1 MVAEGVAEMGNLTAA
16 QLRKINEPG
25 RYGDGGGL
33 YLVVSPGGS
42 RYWIQRVRL
51 GASRTDKGLG
61 SLMDVSLTEARK
73 KAAVNRDALQQGR
86 NPWSEQEQ
94 EKAARLEQLKVTPT
108 FRDVTYKVH
117 EANAVR
123 WRNGKHTISWLQTL
137 ERHAK
142 LILDMPIDE
151 INQAH
156 VLTVLEPIWTTKPET
171 ARRVRQRMRAVF
183 KRAVSWGYI
192 PFNPAGEVID
202 GALVPMPKVQEH
214 LKALSYQEV
223 PAAID
228 KIRDSEAWDTTKL
241 AFEFMILT
249 AARGGEV
256 RYATWAEI
264 DGDTWTRPAH
274 KMKGNK
280 PHRVPLAIQPALLLR
295 TAKEKLGTESG
306 LSFPSPDGNPLSENA
321 LPMRAKKSKLGCVPH
336 GFRSSFRDW
345 AEECS
350 SGSHAA
356 IEISLAH
363 DVGSSVERAYFRSDL
378 LDQRRELMQE
388 WCNFLDPL
396 PF

>member
-1 MVAEGVAEMGNLTAA
+1 MGNLTAA

-25 RYGDGGGL
+25 RYGDGAGL

-42 RYWIQRVRL
+42 RYWIQRIRL
-51 GASRTDKGLG
+51 DGMRTDKGLG
-61 SLMDVSLTEARK
+61 SLTDVSLTEARK
-73 KAAVNRDALQQGR
+73 KAAANRDALQQGR

-94 EKAARLEQLKVTPT
+94 EKAARLEQLKVIPT

-151 INQAH
+151 ITQAH
-156 VLTVLEPIWTTKPET
+156 VLTVLEPIWSTKPET

-183 KRAVSWGYI
+183 KWGVSWGYI

-214 LKALSYQEV
+214 LKALPYQEV
-223 PAAID
+223 PAAIK
-228 KIRDSEAWDTTKL
+228 KIRDSEAWAATKL

-280 PHRVPLAIQPALLLR
+280 PHRVPLSIQATVLLR

-306 LSFPSPDGNPLSENA
+306 LIFPSPDGNPLSENA
-321 LPMRAKKSKLGCVPH
+321 LPMRAKKCGIQAVPH

-356 IEISLAH
+356 IEISLVH
-363 DVGSSVERAYFRSDL
+363 DYGSAVERAYFRSDL
-378 LDQRRELMQE
+378 LEQRRELNQE

>member
-1 MVAEGVAEMGNLTAA
+1 M
-16 QLRKINEPG
+16 
-25 RYGDGGGL
+25 
-33 YLVVSPGGS
+33 
-42 RYWIQRVRL
+42 
-51 GASRTDKGLG
+51 
-61 SLMDVSLTEARK
+61 
-73 KAAVNRDALQQGR
+73 
-86 NPWSEQEQ
+86 
-94 EKAARLEQLKVTPT
+94 
-108 FRDVTYKVH
+108 
-117 EANAVR
+117 R

-151 INQAH
+151 ITQAH
-156 VLTVLEPIWTTKPET
+156 VLTVLEPIWSTKPET

-183 KRAVSWGYI
+183 KGGVSWGYI

-214 LKALSYQEV
+214 LKALPYQEV
-223 PAAID
+223 PAAIK
-228 KIRDSEAWDTTKL
+228 KIRDSEAWAATKL

-280 PHRVPLAIQPALLLR
+280 PHRVPLSIQATVLLR

-306 LSFPSPDGNPLSENA
+306 LIFPSPDGNPLSENA
-321 LPMRAKKSKLGCVPH
+321 LPMRAKKCGIQAVPH

-363 DVGSSVERAYFRSDL
+363 DYGSAVERAYFRSDL
-378 LDQRRELMQE
+378 LEQRRELNQE

>member
-1 MVAEGVAEMGNLTAA
+1 MGNLTAA

-117 EANAVR
+117 AANARR
-123 WRNGKHTISWLQTL
+123 WRNGKHTVSWLQTL
-137 ERHAK
+137 EK
-142 LILDMPIDE
+142 YPIKVFGDMPIDE
-151 INQAH
+151 ITQAH

-183 KRAVSWGYI
+183 KWAVSWGYI

-264 DGDTWTRPAH
+264 DGDTWIRPAE

-280 PHRVPLAIQPALLLR
+280 PHRVPLAIQPTLLLR

-306 LSFPSPDGNPLSENA
+306 LIFPSPDGNPLSENA

>member
-1 MVAEGVAEMGNLTAA
+1 MGNLTAA
-16 QLRKINEPG
+16 QLGKINKAG
-25 RYGDGGGL
+25 RYGDGAGL
-33 YLVVSPGGS
+33 YLVVSPGTGAGRS
-42 RYWIQRVRL
+42 RYWIQRIRL
-51 GASRTDKGLG
+51 DGKRTDKGLG
-61 SLMDVSLTEARK
+61 SLTDVSLTEARK
-73 KAAVNRDALQQGR
+73 KAAANRDALQQGR
-86 NPWSEQEQ
+86 NPWSEG
-94 EKAARLEQLKVTPT
+94 EKERAGRLEQLKVIPT
-108 FRDVTYKVH
+108 FRDATYKVH
-117 EANAVR
+117 EANALR

-142 LILDMPIDE
+142 LILDMPLDE
-151 INQAH
+151 ITQAH
-156 VLTVLEPIWTTKPET
+156 VLTVLEPIWSTKPET
-171 ARRVRQRMRAVF
+171 ARRVRQRMRTVF
-183 KRAVSWGYI
+183 KWAVSWSYI

-214 LKALSYQEV
+214 LKALPYQEV
-223 PAAID
+223 PAAIK
-228 KIRDSEAWDTTKL
+228 KIQVSEAWAATKL

-280 PHRVPLAIQPALLLR
+280 PHRVPLSIQARVLLG

-306 LSFPSPDGNPLSENA
+306 LLFPSPDGNPLSENA
-321 LPMRAKKSKLGCVPH
+321 LPMRAKKCGIQAVPH

-345 AEECS
+345 AQERS

-363 DVGSSVERAYFRSDL
+363 DYGSAVERAYFRSDL
-378 LDQRRELMQE
+378 LDQRRELNQE

>member
-1 MVAEGVAEMGNLTAA
+1 MGNLTAA
-16 QLRKINEPG
+16 QIRKLNEPG
-25 RYGDGGGL
+25 RYGDGAGL
-33 YLVVSPGGS
+33 YLVVSGGS
-42 RYWIQRVRL
+42 KYWIQRVRL
-51 GASRTDKGLG
+51 PNGRTDKGLG
-61 SLMDVSLTEARK
+61 SLLDVSLVEARK
-73 KAAVNRDALQQGR
+73 KAAANRDALQQGR
-86 NPWSEQEQ
+86 NPWSEQEK
-94 EKAARLEQLKVTPT
+94 ERAAKLEQGRAIPT
-108 FRDVTYKVH
+108 FRDAAYKVH
-117 EANAVR
+117 QNNAVR
-123 WRNGKHTISWLQTL
+123 WRNKKHVASWIQTL
-137 ERHAK
+137 ELYAIK
-142 LILDMPIDE
+142 VFGDMPVDQVT
-151 INQAH
+151 QAD
-156 VLTVLEPIWTTKPET
+156 VLTVLEPIWSTKPET

-183 KRAVSWGYI
+183 KWAVSWGYI
-192 PFNPAGEVID
+192 TVNPAGEVID

-214 LKALSYQEV
+214 LKALPYQEV
-223 PAAID
+223 PAAIK
-228 KIRDSEAWDTTKL
+228 KIQDSEAWAATKL

-280 PHRVPLAIQPALLLR
+280 PHRVPLSIQATLLLG

-306 LSFPSPDGNPLSENA
+306 LIFPSPDGNPLSENA
-321 LPMRAKKSKLGCVPH
+321 LPMRAKKCGIQAVPH

-363 DVGSSVERAYFRSDL
+363 DYGSAVERAYFRSDL
-378 LDQRRELMQE
+378 LDQRRELNQE

>member
-1 MVAEGVAEMGNLTAA
+1 MGNLTAA

-42 RYWIQRVRL
+42 RYWIQRVTL
-51 GASRTDKGLG
+51 GTSRTDKGLG
-61 SLMDVSLTEARK
+61 SLTDVGLSEARK
-73 KAAVNRDALQQGR
+73 KAAANRDALQQGR

-94 EKAARLEQLKVTPT
+94 EKAARLEQLKVIPT

-123 WRNGKHTISWLQTL
+123 WRNGKHTDSWLQTL
-137 ERHAK
+137 EK
-142 LILDMPIDE
+142 YPIKVFGDMPIDE

-183 KRAVSWGYI
+183 RWAVSWGYI

-214 LKALSYQEV
+214 LKALPYQEV
-223 PAAID
+223 PAAIK

-280 PHRVPLAIQPALLLR
+280 PHRVPLSIQATVLLR

-306 LSFPSPDGNPLSENA
+306 LIFPSPDGNPLSENA
-321 LPMRAKKSKLGCVPH
+321 LPMRAKKCGIQAVPH

-363 DVGSSVERAYFRSDL
+363 DYGSAVERAYFRSDL
-378 LDQRRELMQE
+378 LDQRRELNQE